1 MRQLSQKILL
11 TIFSFMLSVYSVGAV
26 DVQWSKVS
34 TDAQFNLDSDRALA
48 LNVTVCFETF
58 IIGNKNFNYNCAR
71 LKSRKHPSKP
81 QNEKIYFVYLP
92 FFNSIKGEKIE
103 SRNKILKLVKDIDIK
118 IIDFQEYLENY
129 SYDVDSLFPLG
140 HKLNH

>member
-1 MRQLSQKILL
+1 MRK
-11 TIFSFMLSVYSVGAV
+11 FSCQSFSWLCPIVKAK
-26 DVQWSKVS
+26 QVS
-34 TDAQFNLDSDRALA
+34 NENNAQ
-48 LNVTVCFETF
+48 
-58 IIGNKNFNYNCAR
+58 
-71 LKSRKHPSKP
+71 
-81 QNEKIYFVYLP
+81 IYFVYLP

-140 HKLNH
+140 HNGHYNSEGYKLLADLIYETINKD